1 MATNWQQLGP
11 VKVKVKVV
19 GDKTLVTV
27 TWGCERWGIIE
38 TTATSYHCLFATH
51 VYATEAE
58 AMAAADAIY
67 DPPAKPIE
75 AADRGPNWSFWKSE
89 DGTRFAVCYQW
100 CNTPAWYCTSQDF
113 DKYFNTQA
121 DAELDAAKYVG
132 GEG

>member
-1 MATNWQQLGP
+1 MGTNWQQLGP
-11 VKVKVKVV
+11 VKAKVV
-19 GDKTLVTV
+19 GDRTLVTACNG
-27 TWGCERWGIIE
+27 TGWGYTVNSPG
-38 TTATSYHCLFATH
+38 AFAMKPENEP
-51 VYATEAE
+51 YETEAE

-67 DPPAKPIE
+67 DPPPKPIE
-75 AADRGPNWSFWKSE
+75 AKDRGPNWSFWKSG

-132 GEG
+132 GEGS

>member
-1 MATNWQQLGP
+1 MAEWVQMGP
-11 VKVKVKVV
+11 VHAKVV

-67 DPPAKPIE
+67 EPPAKKIE
-75 AADRGPNWSFWKSE
+75 AADRGPNHS
-89 DGTRFAVCYQW
+89 
-100 CNTPAWYCTSQDF
+100 
-113 DKYFNTQA
+113 
-121 DAELDAAKYVG
+121 
-132 GEG
+132 